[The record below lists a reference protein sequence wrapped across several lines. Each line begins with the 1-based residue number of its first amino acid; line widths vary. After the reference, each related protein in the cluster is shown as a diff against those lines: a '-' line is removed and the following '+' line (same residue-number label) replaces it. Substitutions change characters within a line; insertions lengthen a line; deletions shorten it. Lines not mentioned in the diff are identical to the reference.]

1 MPVQQRYSE
10 YLGDQKQFFDELITE
25 DWETYKSDDW
35 DYARTFEVKQL
46 FNRIQPTTILDI
58 GCGCGFHDKVMAEY
72 PFVERVDA
80 IDYSEQSIL
89 KADATYPHPKV
100 RRTVADFVTFHP
112 DRQYDLVVS
121 FQVFEHISN
130 PDEYIEFCVNSSAPQ
145 EFVAIVT
152 PNRLRLE
159 NRLRRLEG
167 QSAVFTDIMH
177 YREYSLKEL
186 QAIGRKF
193 GLKTYA
199 SFGFGFPNYGLPG
212 LRKLTIRRLTKL
224 GCYLPFFANG
234 IGIIWKNSATRR
246 R

>member
-1 MPVQQRYSE
+1 MAVQDRYLH
-10 YLGDQKQFFDELITE
+10 YLGDQRQFFNELITE

-35 DYARTFEVKQL
+35 NYTRSFEVKQL
-46 FNRIQPTTILDI
+46 FDRVQPASILDI
-58 GCGCGFHDKVMAEY
+58 GCGCGFHDKVMADY
-72 PFVERVDA
+72 AFVEMVDA

-89 KADATYPHPKV
+89 RAEATYPHLKV
-100 RRTVADFVTFHP
+100 RRIVADFTTHYP
-112 DRQYDLVVS
+112 ERKYDLVVS
-121 FQVFEHISN
+121 FQVLEHISN
-130 PDEYIEFCVNSSAPQ
+130 PDEYMNFCVKSCAPQ
-145 EFVAIVT
+145 GFVAIVT

-167 QSAVFTDIMH
+167 QSPVLIDVMH

-186 QAIGRKF
+186 KAIGKKF

-212 LRKLTIRRLTKL
+212 LKKLSIRQLTKL
-224 GCYLPFFANG
+224 GCYFPLLANG
-234 IGIIWKNSATRR
+234 IGIIWRNPATRR

>member
-1 MPVQQRYSE
+1 MPVQNRYSR
-10 YLGDQKQFFDELITE
+10 YLSDQKQFFDELITE

-35 DYARTFEVKQL
+35 NYTRSFEVKQL
-46 FNRIQPTTILDI
+46 FKRIKPSFILDV
-58 GCGCGFHDKVMAEY
+58 GCGVGFRDKLMAEY
-72 PFVERVDA
+72 EFVQKVDA

-89 KADATYPHPKV
+89 KANATYPHPKV
-100 RRTVADFVTFHP
+100 RRTVADFVTFYP

-130 PDEYIEFCVNSSAPQ
+130 PDEYMNFCVKSSTPQ
-145 EFVAIVT
+145 GFVAIVT

-167 QSAVFTDIMH
+167 QSPVLIDVMH

-186 QAIGRKF
+186 KAIGKKF

-212 LRKLTIRRLTKL
+212 LKKLSIRQLTKL
-224 GCYLPFFANG
+224 GCYMPLLANG
-234 IGIIWKNSATRR
+234 IGIIWRNPATRR